1 MKKCII
7 VDIDGTLS
15 NCDHRQPFLRQKP
28 KDWKSFH
35 ERCHLDEPHLWCID
49 LLKKYMNTH
58 TIILVSGRVDE
69 SRVATFEWLILYGV
83 PYHWLYMRGPGDHR
97 DDTIFK
103 KEIYERN
110 IKGKFKVDFVLDDR
124 RRLADMWR
132 AEGLVVLH
140 CAEGNF

>member
-15 NCDHRQPFLRQKP
+15 NCDHRQPFLRQTP

-35 ERCHLDEPHLWCID
+35 ERCSLDTLNNWCMTM
-49 LLKKYMNTH
+49 LTKYSNSH

-69 SRVATFEWLILYGV
+69 SRLDTLNWLTHYNV
-83 PYHWLYMRGPGDHR
+83 PFHLLYMRGPGDHR
-97 DDTIFK
+97 DDTILK
-103 KEIYERN
+103 KEIYETR
-110 IKGKFKVDFVLDDR
+110 IKEFFEVDFVLDDR

-132 AEGLVVLH
+132 AQGLVCLH